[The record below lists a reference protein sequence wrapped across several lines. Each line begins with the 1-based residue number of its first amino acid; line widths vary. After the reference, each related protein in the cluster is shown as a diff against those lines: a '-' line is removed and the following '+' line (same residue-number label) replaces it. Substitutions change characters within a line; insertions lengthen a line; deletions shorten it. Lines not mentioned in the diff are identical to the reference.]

1 MLQFA
6 SARNEIVNSG
16 GAMRDCIERA
26 TSALPSGECDLVVFN
41 TTMGHNFQELLDEAR
56 RLCPNAE
63 IVGSSCGGVVGADG
77 ASERMRALAVMGI
90 QGKGEF
96 AVASA
101 DAIRGPNSREVAAA
115 VAAELKAKNQNINL
129 INIVASGIDIA
140 ADQAIAGIESVF
152 GPDVPIIGGTS
163 GDNMQAKV
171 TFQFVGEQILERGIV
186 LIGYA
191 DPTLSV
197 VTGVHHGSLA
207 IGKPFEVTKAEANRI
222 FELDGEPAWPHLMK
236 TLDLDPTIEVAK
248 TFAVAGLGQ
257 EIPADL
263 RDEYENDHFIHTI
276 FMVDDERQ
284 SFYTPA
290 SIPVGTRLWLMQ
302 RDEARMFE
310 GVDRMVAGLKQK
322 LGSAVPVAVFH
333 TDCAARGRLMFNQIL
348 KDEIIARMQYP
359 ICEGAEIPWLGIYG
373 FGEFTP
379 LGGRNRFHTQ
389 TSSLYALVRR

>member
-6 SARNEIVNSG
+6 SARNEIVNSS
-16 GAMRDCIERA
+16 GAMRDCIERVKS
-26 TSALPSGECDLVVFN
+26 TLPSGNCDLLVFN
-41 TTMGHNFQELLDEAR
+41 TTMGHNFQELLDEAHA
-56 RLCPNAE
+56 LCPDAE
-63 IVGSSCGGVVGADG
+63 IVGSSCGGVVGIDG

-90 QGKGEF
+90 EGKGEF

-101 DAIRGPNSREVAAA
+101 DAIRGANSREVATA
-115 VAAELKAKNQNINL
+115 VATDLKAKNEHINL

-171 TFQFVGEQILERGIV
+171 TFQFVGDQILERGIL

-191 DPTLSV
+191 DPSLSV
-197 VTGVHHGSLA
+197 VTGVHHGSVA

-222 FELDGEPAWPHLMK
+222 YELDGKPAWPHLMA
-236 TLDLDPTIEVAK
+236 TLDLDPASEIAT
-248 TFAVAGLGQ
+248 TLAVAGLGQ
-257 EIPADL
+257 EVSADL
-263 RDEYENDHFIHTI
+263 REEYGNDHVIHTI
-276 FMVDDERQ
+276 FMVDEERQ

-290 SIPVGTRLWLMQ
+290 SVPVGTNLWLMQ
-302 RDEARMFE
+302 RDETLMFA
-310 GVDRMVAGLKQK
+310 GVDDMVAGVTEK

-348 KDEIIARMQYP
+348 KDEIITRLQYP
-359 ICEGAEIPWLGIYG
+359 ICQGAEIPWLGIYG

-379 LGGRNRFHTQ
+379 LGGRNHFHTQ

>member
-1 MLQFA
+1 
-6 SARNEIVNSG
+6 
-16 GAMRDCIERA
+16 
-26 TSALPSGECDLVVFN
+26 
-41 TTMGHNFQELLDEAR
+41 
-56 RLCPNAE
+56 
-63 IVGSSCGGVVGADG
+63 
-77 ASERMRALAVMGI
+77 MRALAVMGI

-171 TFQFVGEQILERGIV
+171 TFQFVGDQILERGIV

-222 FELDGEPAWPHLMK
+222 WELDDKPAWPHLMA
-236 TLDLDPTIEVAK
+236 TLALEPDIEVAK

-257 EIPADL
+257 EIPDEL

-276 FMVDDERQ
+276 FMVDEQRQ

-302 RDEARMFE
+302 RDEQRMFD
-310 GVDRMVAGLKQK
+310 GVDRMVAGVKQK
-322 LGSAVPVAVFH
+322 LDSATPVAVFH
-333 TDCAARGRLMFNQIL
+333 TDCAPRGRLMFNQIL
-348 KDEIIARMQYP
+348 KDEIITRMQYP
-359 ICEGAEIPWLGIYG
+359 ICEGSTIPWLGIYG